1 MSTLNTSQEG
11 GAIQRSYKAII
22 DAPAPS
28 GAAVN
33 SDTYGQWALFSV
45 SAPLASAFQQS
56 NKDSV
61 LKVQGSGGMLLFEGF
76 HSGSSTWLTRILLE
90 GELIDLIE
98 DFNDG
103 RIQFAFLRVKDTN
116 SKLPKNVL
124 IGWVR

>member
-1 MSTLNTSQEG
+1 MGYILGLSTSR
-11 GAIQRSYKAII
+11 QRVPTIKQRQY
-22 DAPAPS
+22 
-28 GAAVN
+28 
-33 SDTYGQWALFSV
+33 T
-45 SAPLASAFQQS
+45 
-56 NKDSV
+56 
-61 LKVQGSGGMLLFEGF
+61 QGSRLGRYVAIGGS
-76 HSGSSTWLTRILLE
+76 HSESSTWLTRILLE